1 MVELKRRIVLL
12 VDDEENV
19 RRTVRA
25 FLESFG
31 VYVLESDGAAQA
43 TRLAQT
49 TPLQID
55 LLITDVLLPYV
66 NGRDLANRVCALRPD
81 IKVLFISGYPLE
93 VLESHGLCP
102 SRAELLLKPFT
113 RRALSE
119 KVAQVLENAPLW
131 KSLAPTGD
139 GTLAA

>member
-1 MVELKRRIVLL
+1 MMELNRKIVLL

-19 RRTVRA
+19 RRTVKA

-31 VYVLESDGAAQA
+31 TYVLEAEGAAQA
-43 TRLAQT
+43 TKLAHS

-55 LLITDVLLPYV
+55 LLVTDVLLPYV
-66 NGRDLANRVCALRPD
+66 NGRDLANRVCAARPE

-113 RRALSE
+113 RRELSD
-119 KVAQVLENAPLW
+119 KVSQVLETAPLW
-131 KSLAPTGD
+131 RNLAPSGDESLA
-139 GTLAA
+139 A